1 MLTVFAPCGE
11 RAVSIHY
18 IYIKAE
24 PNNTIAMSEKRKLQ
38 KSRHDE
44 YVKEQG
50 KKVVAYFV
58 ATLLVLCVLVLV
70 VATLC

>member
-1 MLTVFAPCGE
+1 
-11 RAVSIHY
+11 
-18 IYIKAE
+18 
-24 PNNTIAMSEKRKLQ
+24 MSEKRKLQ

-58 ATLLVLCVLVLV
+58 ATLLVLCMLVLV